1 MMASDRS
8 QLGVHLDDFR
18 AAPREALRLA
28 STMGFGAVH
37 IGVVDGPLAPR
48 ELSESG
54 RRHLKRLATGLGL
67 EIVALRADLGGARL
81 LDTAAVDGHLHRI
94 RDILQL
100 ARDMDVPLVT
110 APLGK
115 FHPDDE
121 REYSLVL
128 QAVAHIAECADT
140 LDRSFA
146 IETAG
151 ARGAGW
157 TGCAGGTT
165 RCAGASPGALP
176 KLLQQLS
183 CPHLKICYDPAE
195 LLLDGFDPLESVGHL
210 AGDIALAMA
219 RDAERGTPNR
229 AGRETNLGNGHL
241 DLQAYLAHLDA
252 AGYHGPWVVRRSNSA
267 DPRRDLQIC
276 KQYLDSVLGVQSY
289 RGSN

>member
-1 MMASDRS
+1 MASDRS
-8 QLGVHLDDFR
+8 QLGVYLDDFR

-54 RRHLKRLATGLGL
+54 RRHLKRSAAGLGL

-128 QAVAHIAECADT
+128 QAVTHIAECADT

-151 ARGAGW
+151 
-157 TGCAGGTT
+157 GTT
-165 RCAGASPGALP
+165 RCADASPGALP

-195 LLLDGFDPLESVGHL
+195 LLPPG
-210 AGDIALAMA
+210 I
-219 RDAERGTPNR
+219 RI
-229 AGRETNLGNGHL
+229 
-241 DLQAYLAHLDA
+241 Q
-252 AGYHGPWVVRRSNSA
+252 
-267 DPRRDLQIC
+267 
-276 KQYLDSVLGVQSY
+276 
-289 RGSN
+289 